1 MQLLDAYVRIFYSG
15 RAYRLNYMVI
25 PISLAEFWLG
35 IIIVYDVVMT
45 CTFWFEIFMLT
56 MIVYLFGKVEFYLNK
71 MP

>member
-1 MQLLDAYVRIFYSG
+1 
-15 RAYRLNYMVI
+15 MVI

-35 IIIVYDVVMT
+35 IVIVYDVVMT
-45 CTFWFEIFMLT
+45 YTFWFEIFMLT